1 MLFGAP
7 GGHRRGE
14 KRGEKRRYAAGAGM
28 LQATPVPF
36 SPQ

>member
-7 GGHRRGE
+7 GGHRRG
-14 KRGEKRRYAAGAGM
+14 YAATPQAAAGM
-28 LQATPVPF
+28 VQATPVPF